1 MNKEFVKIRK
11 ILKANNLEPTRTLDI
26 VLATECALAK
36 SCTTVEDDEFGLIC
50 EYVDEVYEMADSY
63 DVQLMADIVV
73 DCIWH
78 KIEYYQCDDIDL
90 TSKEIANKERI
101 DEVVEAYSDRYH
113 EENHD
118 PNFEE

>member
-11 ILKANNLEPTRTLDI
+11 VLKANNLEPTRTLDI

-50 EYVDEVYEMADSY
+50 EYIDEAYEMADAY
-63 DVQLMADIVV
+63 DIQLMADIVV

-78 KIEYYQCDDIDL
+78 KIGYYQCDDINL
-90 TSKEIANKERI
+90 TSEEITNKERI
-101 DEVVEAYSDRYH
+101 DEIVEAYGDRHY
-113 EENHD
+113 EE
-118 PNFEE
+118 EEEEE